1 MAEPGSTPQA
11 STGGQKEPETPELEK
26 MTFRQWF
33 LGLLM
38 LLLCLSVMFIE
49 VMLVP
54 ALPTI
59 IQR

>member
-1 MAEPGSTPQA
+1 MAEPGSTTQA
-11 STGGQKEPETPELEK
+11 STGGQKEPETTVPEK